1 MTTKDLIKTGKTVMG
16 AVLVCGFFMGC
27 DEDLTEESGGI
38 LLRNENYGVVSQA
51 IAPDVRA
58 EDGCLV
64 LRNLDVRD
72 SMVNVLAGMTDK
84 DREMMERARGFESA
98 ATYYAPYFARFDSVT
113 TAEES
118 RRLARELSGVLRVT
132 WNEDGTFDV
141 DYPFEAPG
149 GYECVVNRDGEVMVG
164 NALYL
169 YKADRRV
176 VIHFPTP
183 EKVAR
188 YRDARAGSE
197 EDLVEVVYNAGA
209 PTTRAADVAPEI
221 VWKSSNGFIQ
231 DRPDRKYKWDLVYTC
246 EKAMLD
252 ATTFRTIS
260 TLQLRQEAKKRLFD
274 GWVDYETK
282 YYVSGDSWVDVS
294 CTGLSEKCFLEGKE
308 QMTERSGGA
317 AFVIVRVKSFVPKS
331 GGIAEHANM
340 SVRLDLT
347 HRPNYISW
355 ETVKEEQA
363 GRFHLQE
370 STVMGSDYDFVLKQ
384 QTMTY

>member
-1 MTTKDLIKTGKTVMG
+1 MTTKGNVTIMKTVMG
-16 AVLVCGFFMGC
+16 AALVCAVFMGC
-27 DEDLTEESGGI
+27 NKDLTEENGGI
-38 LLRNENYGVVSQA
+38 LLRNENNGVVSQA
-51 IAPDVRA
+51 IAPDVWVEEGRLA
-58 EDGCLV
+58 
-64 LRNLDVRD
+64 LRDLDVRD

-113 TAEES
+113 SAKES
-118 RRLARELSGVLRVT
+118 RRVAEELADVLRVT

-149 GYECVVNRDGEVMVG
+149 GYECLVNRDGEVVVG

-197 EDLVEVVYNAGA
+197 EDLVEVVYTAA
-209 PTTRAADVAPEI
+209 PMTRAADVASEI

-246 EKAMLD
+246 EKVMLD
-252 ATTFRTIS
+252 ETTFRTIS
-260 TLQLRQEAKKRLFD
+260 ALQLRQEAKKKLFD
-274 GWVDYETK
+274 GWTDYKTK

-294 CTGLSEKCFLEGKE
+294 CTGLSDKYFPKDGE
-308 QMTERSGGA
+308 QVIERSGEA
-317 AFVIVRVKSFVPKS
+317 LFTIVSVKSFIPKS
-331 GGIAEHANM
+331 GGIARHAHM
-340 SVRLDLT
+340 SVQLDLT
-347 HRPNYISW
+347 HRPNYVSRDSAQVDR
-355 ETVKEEQA
+355 T
-363 GRFHLQE
+363 GMFHVQG
-370 STVMGSDYDFVLKQ
+370 STVMGSDYDLVFKQ